1 MRFRVEASDMP
12 HRIDDIGCDGRH
24 FVMISNR
31 AGGEPET
38 VVVLK
43 WINSLIDTVR
53 AADSA
58 H

>member
-1 MRFRVEASDMP
+1 MP
-12 HRIDDIGCDGRH
+12 HRNDDIGFDGRH

-38 VVVLK
+38 VIVRNYL
-43 WINSLIDTVR
+43 NSLIDTVR

>member
-1 MRFRVEASDMP
+1 MP
-12 HRIDDIGCDGRH
+12 HRNGDIGCDGRH
-24 FVMISNR
+24 FVMISTK

-38 VVVLK
+38 VVVLNF
-43 WINSLIDTVR
+43 IGSFPDTVR

>member
-1 MRFRVEASDMP
+1 MRFRVEASDML
-12 HRIDDIGCDGRH
+12 HRNDDIGCDGRH

-31 AGGEPET
+31 DGSESET
-38 VVVLK
+38 VVVLNF
-43 WINSLIDTVR
+43 INSLIDTVR

>member
-1 MRFRVEASDMP
+1 MR
-12 HRIDDIGCDGRH
+12 HRNDDIGCDGRH

-31 AGGEPET
+31 NGGEPET
-38 VVVLK
+38 VVVRNC
-43 WINSLIDTVR
+43 IISLIDTVR

>member
-1 MRFRVEASDMP
+1 MP
-12 HRIDDIGCDGRH
+12 HRNDDIGCDERH

-38 VVVLK
+38 VVMLNC
-43 WINSLIDTVR
+43 INSLIDSVR